1 MLNTAHSFTTL
12 LRPHPDPPANRLPLE
27 PPDLVGDGFS
37 PKKNR
42 KVIYDQI
49 IPEKTIQ

>member
-37 PKKNR
+37 PKKIER
-42 KVIYDQI
+42 SS
-49 IPEKTIQ
+49 TIR